1 MWGLIDKMAHYV
13 NLPVFLYVSWGI
25 GGPTTS
31 DVHLQQQAPFCFSR
45 QNSMN
50 NSYPQLGTIPSHL
63 CSHTSHLSFPSGR
76 SVYHVSGTAG
86 HSLTFSG
93 RLPCAYGENTLL
105 VGAALMSTL
114 LVSET
119 TNKFPERL
127 LFVSVS
133 TVVFLLLEY
142 YSYVEALPMYGF
154 SLTGQEHA
162 PWYILPQIFLLL
174 LPFLFH

>member
-50 NSYPQLGTIPSHL
+50 NSYPQLGTILSHL

-93 RLPCAYGENTLL
+93 RLPSAYGVNTPL
-105 VGAALMSTL
+105 VRATL
-114 LVSET
+114 ASSLSVSET

-127 LFVSVS
+127 PSAIDFSCCILTPEIFFLCGTT
-133 TVVFLLLEY
+133 TVYVFL
-142 YSYVEALPMYGF
+142 
-154 SLTGQEHA
+154 LTGQEHA
-162 PWYILPQIFLLL
+162 S
-174 LPFLFH
+174 